1 MAFSLPKHQL
11 ILILNFAK
19 IIVIQRMAT
28 KLYKKKPKLYYY
40 QNEQKYVRLLCA
52 NKKLILQKFM
62 FSV

>member
-28 KLYKKKPKLYYY
+28 KLYKKAEIVLLPK
-40 QNEQKYVRLLCA
+40 
-52 NKKLILQKFM
+52 
-62 FSV
+62 